1 MKCLFLN
8 GPLEVELRDVEKPV
22 CGPKDAIV
30 KLRSRGICGSD
41 LNCFRVGAPASF
53 GHEMAGVIVEAG
65 PECTMEVGTRVW
77 VSDFSTNI
85 VSYSTEGTSDYGSL
99 AYASAFSEY
108 VLIKNATENVDLFPI
123 PDSMSYSEA
132 ALVEPFC
139 VSMSGVK
146 KYPVTPET
154 KAVVLGAG
162 IIGMGAFEYLKSRG
176 VKNIVVVDVCEA
188 RLEKAKE
195 CGAIPFNNKNG
206 GLKEFLVET
215 YGEGD
220 PGMFSMIARPVPD
233 VDLYIDCIG
242 NNKLLDEIL
251 NMTKYEAQITIL
263 SLFHTKPEVNMA
275 NFLFWMIQKLCQH
288 IPIRISSNRQTP
300 TITLRT
306 SSCRSK
312 FFQFLFP
319 MVIIWCTV

>member
-1 MKCLFLN
+1 
-8 GPLEVELRDVEKPV
+8 
-22 CGPKDAIV
+22 
-30 KLRSRGICGSD
+30 
-41 LNCFRVGAPASF
+41 
-53 GHEMAGVIVEAG
+53 
-65 PECTMEVGTRVW
+65 
-77 VSDFSTNI
+77 
-85 VSYSTEGTSDYGSL
+85 
-99 AYASAFSEY
+99 
-108 VLIKNATENVDLFPI
+108 
-123 PDSMSYSEA
+123 
-132 ALVEPFC
+132 
-139 VSMSGVK
+139 MSGVK

-275 NFLFWMIQKLCQH
+275 NFLFANVKMVGSIMFDENDVFEAIELLNRDKSIAKEMISH
-288 IPIRISSNRQTP
+288 EIPFENAVEAFDIANNPVGSLKVMLVSE
-300 TITLRT
+300 
-306 SSCRSK
+306 
-312 FFQFLFP
+312 
-319 MVIIWCTV
+319 